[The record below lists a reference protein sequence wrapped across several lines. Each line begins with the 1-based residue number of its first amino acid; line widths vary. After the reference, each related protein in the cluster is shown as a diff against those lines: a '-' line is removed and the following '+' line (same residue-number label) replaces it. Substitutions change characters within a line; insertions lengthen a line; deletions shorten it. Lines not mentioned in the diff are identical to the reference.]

1 MNDWQ
6 NDPDRSA
13 AEHIAARLR
22 APVQLDD
29 TFEVR
34 VMSAVHAEALARV
47 DAAHKEKSIAEE
59 AAHPWWRRRF
69 TLHVSPLGGLAMAA
83 GVFGLMLIGATTF
96 GDMIANAPPAATMTP
111 EPIAA
116 AHPVATENVHF
127 VLLDGSAK
135 QVWLVGDFN
144 GWAKTA
150 TPLSRDASGN
160 AWAVSVAVP
169 RGRHEYAFI
178 VSDGRSERWLA
189 DPRSPLVRDE
199 FDTESSVLHVGAP
212 DESAEATTF

>member
-6 NDPDRSA
+6 NDPDRGA
-13 AEHIAARLR
+13 VEHIAAPLR
-22 APVQLDD
+22 TPVQLDD

-47 DAAHKEKSIAEE
+47 DAAHRENSIAAE
-59 AAHPWWRRRF
+59 AARPWWRRSY
-69 TLHVSPLGGLAMAA
+69 TLHVSPFGGLAIAA
-83 GVFGLMLIGATTF
+83 GIFGLMLIGANTF
-96 GDMIANAPPAATMTP
+96 GSMMANTP
-111 EPIAA
+111 SAA
-116 AHPVATENVHF
+116 AVTARPVAIARPAETENVHF
-127 VLLDGSAK
+127 VLVDGAAI

-160 AWAVSVAVP
+160 AWAVSVDVP
-169 RGRHEYAFI
+169 RGRHEYAYI
-178 VSDGRSERWLA
+178 VSDGRSERWIA
-189 DPRSPLVRDE
+189 DPRSRLVRDE

-212 DESAEATTF
+212 DESAEVTTF